1 MRRSDFHGVHEDA
14 FAHRLKT
21 RQYEGCLKN
30 ELVIETWYK
39 LSFEEA
45 RCFIGDNEWIE
56 RKIEQGQA
64 LLNPWIKL
72 ITHEYKNTI
81 TGKIRRGCSTSLR
94 PYMQGY
100 GCDGSTDLNIH
111 AIANRLAEQQGLD
124 YPALLIRAYPGDFSA
139 TGDFSWLQDD
149 VVLAETI
156 IPQEIDAD
164 LVLRDLQDINN
175 YTLAEEFGIELY
187 HLGAISTDWAEI
199 REFQDVMKKKI
210 ERDVRD
216 WFEKYGSVT

>member
-1 MRRSDFHGVHEDA
+1 MRRLDVHGVHEDA

-21 RQYEGCLKN
+21 RKYEGCLNN
-30 ELVIETWYK
+30 EIITEMWYR
-39 LSFEEA
+39 LSFEDA
-45 RCFIGDNEWIE
+45 KCFIDDDEWIE
-56 RKIEQGQA
+56 QKIEQGQT

-72 ITHEYKNTI
+72 ITHKYKNTI
-81 TGKIRRGCSTSLR
+81 TGKIRRCWSSSLR
-94 PYMQGY
+94 PYVQGY

-124 YPALLIRAYPGDFSA
+124 YPSLLIRAYPGDFSA
-139 TGDFSWLQDD
+139 TDDFSWLKDD

-164 LVLRDLQDINN
+164 LALRDLQDINN

-187 HLGAISTDWAEI
+187 NVGAISTDWAEI
-199 REFQDVMKKKI
+199 RQTREVLKKKI

-216 WFEKYGSVT
+216 WFERDGSLT

>member
-1 MRRSDFHGVHEDA
+1 MRRLDVYGVHKDA

-21 RQYEGCLKN
+21 RQYEGCLNN
-30 ELVIETWYK
+30 EIITETWYR
-39 LSFEEA
+39 LSFEDA
-45 RCFIGDNEWIE
+45 RSFIDDDEWIE
-56 RKIEQGQA
+56 QKIEQGQI

-72 ITHEYKNTI
+72 ITHKYRNTI
-81 TGKIRRGCSTSLR
+81 TGKIRRCWSSSLR
-94 PYMQGY
+94 PYVQGY

-124 YPALLIRAYPGDFSA
+124 YSSLLIRAYPGDFSA
-139 TGDFSWLQDD
+139 TDDFSWLKDD

-164 LVLRDLQDINN
+164 LALRDLQDINN
-175 YTLAEEFGIELY
+175 YTLAEKFGIELY
-187 HLGAISTDWAEI
+187 NVGAISTDWAEI
-199 REFQDVMKKKI
+199 RQTREVLKKKI

-216 WFEKYGSVT
+216 WFERDGSLT